1 MRRDTDVDKITFPVS
16 LKTIFYR
23 PKKENTER
31 EIKSYKA
38 VVNEKTGDV
47 LSIVSKDYRL
57 VSNAEAIEYGMEC
70 YKKVFQVDNLVNF
83 EIFNIVSSYRGTFCH
98 VDIID
103 KNYSI
108 NIWQKELYIP
118 YLRITNS
125 YNRTRS
131 LFI

>member
-1 MRRDTDVDKITFPVS
+1 MSKLDANESKMRRDTDVDKITFPVS

-98 VDIID
+98 VDIICL
-103 KNYSI
+103 
-108 NIWQKELYIP
+108 LYTSPSPRDISGSRMP
-118 YLRITNS
+118 S
-125 YNRTRS
+125 S
-131 LFI
+131 A